1 MSPGELIKDLTSG
14 DDGRAEAAARQVP
27 ALGPQILPDLQG
39 LLSSPQAD
47 SRWWAARAL
56 AEIDDPRVPRLLQ
69 FTLHDSDL
77 SVRQCAALALR
88 YQPDARAIPDL
99 IAMLEDKDRL
109 LARLVADALVAI
121 GEAAV
126 PALLEVMGRAP
137 QAARLEAVRALSRI
151 GDHRSIPV
159 LFAALDEASALVE
172 YWADQ
177 GLERMGVG
185 MVFYRPGAQ

>member
-1 MSPGELIKDLTSG
+1 MTPGDLIRDLTSG

-27 ALGPQILPDLQG
+27 ALGCQILPHLRA

-47 SRWWAARAL
+47 SRWWAARSL
-56 AEIDDPRVPRLLQ
+56 AEVDDPRVPELLQ
-69 FTLHDSDL
+69 TALHDSDL

-88 YQPDARAIPDL
+88 CQPDARAVPDL
-99 IAMLEDKDRL
+99 IAMLDAEDRL
-109 LARLVADALVAI
+109 LARLAADALVAI

-177 GLERMGVG
+177 GLERMGIG